1 MFLLDM
7 IASPFVLLES
17 PFILGIVGVIIAII
31 IILTIIRIKRG

>member
-7 IASPFVLLES
+7 IASPFVFFES
-17 PFILGIVGVIIAII
+17 PVITGIVGVIIALI